1 MYPTRTVIRL
11 LRDANPGVEL
21 TEDRIRHLLR
31 REEIPTPSTF
41 SGRLAWTDVDVQRL
55 ADALGIAAP
64 ARSPAAVGGAA

>member
-41 SGRLAWTDVDVQRL
+41 SGRLAWTDEDVRRL
-55 ADALGIAAP
+55 AVALNVAAP
-64 ARSPAAVGGAA
+64 TASVVAGGVVQ